1 MVTITRVSLCPHYC
15 FMKRFKGVRNLLELS
30 PVIFVYTVRAE
41 IIGMVVTVKGK
52 PSLEL
57 QPAIDRVIS

>member
-1 MVTITRVSLCPHYC
+1 VTITRVSLCPYYY
-15 FMKRFKGVRNLLELS
+15 FVKRFMGVRNLLELS
-30 PVIFVYTVRAE
+30 LVIFMYIVRAE

-57 QPAIDRVIS
+57 